1 MIRSYIKFLTVG
13 MREEYGLNAVRREQR
28 LKENN
33 ITEAENMA
41 GVQKRKE

>member
-1 MIRSYIKFLTVG
+1 MIRSCIKFLTVG
-13 MREEYGLNAVRREQR
+13 MREEDGLDAVRREQR

-33 ITEAENMA
+33 ISEAVNVA